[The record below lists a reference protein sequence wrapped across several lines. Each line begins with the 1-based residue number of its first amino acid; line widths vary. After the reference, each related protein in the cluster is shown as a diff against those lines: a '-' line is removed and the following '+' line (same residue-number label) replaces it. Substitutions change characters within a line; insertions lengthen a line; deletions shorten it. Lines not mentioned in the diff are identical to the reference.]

1 MDNGYHVFLLIQL
14 AQLKGVIEK
23 ELEYD
28 TVWEHGQKL
37 YERFE
42 KSAFNDLEQPEYECI
57 VKFLDGELNQ
67 TFHLDVDV
75 VEVNRYKYA
84 VAAKSLAEAK
94 ERILMYLGENCPT
107 SLETSMKNGIQG
119 YDMESGFETLNVW
132 DVTEQ

>member
-14 AQLKGVIEK
+14 AQLKGVIKK
-23 ELEYD
+23 ELKYD
-28 TVWEHGQKL
+28 TVWVQGQKL
-37 YERFE
+37 YEKFE

-57 VKFLDGELNQ
+57 VKFLDSEPNQ

-84 VAAKSLAEAK
+84 VVAKSLAEAK
-94 ERILMYLGENCPT
+94 KKILMYLGKNCPT

-119 YDMESGFETLNVW
+119 YDKESGFETLYVR